1 MKKND
6 QRQITP
12 RSILIGVIVVIFI
25 NLASPYAESVGF
37 SNFSWSYLPEG
48 AAIPV
53 LLLMSINA
61 LILNVKN
68 KLGLTQSELLVIFV
82 MGLVSN
88 ATSIWLIYFF
98 LAAIVSPRYFDSP
111 ENEWQHLLLPHL
123 PDWLIIGDTN
133 HAVRWFYEG
142 LPSGAKMPWPD
153 WIIPLAVWSTF
164 FVALILA
171 SYTLIVFFRQQ
182 WIEREKLA

>member
-12 RSILIGVIVVIFI
+12 RSIVIGVIVVIFI

-53 LLLMSINA
+53 LLLVAINA
-61 LILNVKN
+61 LILNVRQ

-98 LAAIVSPRYFDSP
+98 FSGNYFSS
-111 ENEWQHLLLPHL
+111 LLRF
-123 PDWLIIGDTN
+123 T
-133 HAVRWFYEG
+133 R
-142 LPSGAKMPWPD
+142 K
-153 WIIPLAVWSTF
+153 
-164 FVALILA
+164 
-171 SYTLIVFFRQQ
+171 
-182 WIEREKLA
+182 

>member
-12 RSILIGVIVVIFI
+12 RSIVIGVIVVIFI

-53 LLLMSINA
+53 LLLIAINA
-61 LILNVKN
+61 LILNVRQ

-111 ENEWQHLLLPHL
+111 ENEWHNLLLPYL
-123 PDWLIIGDTN
+123 PDWLIISDVN
-133 HAVRWFYEG
+133 HAVQWFYEG
-142 LPSGAKMPWPD
+142 LPSGSKLPWQD
-153 WIIPLAVWSTF
+153 
-164 FVALILA
+164 
-171 SYTLIVFFRQQ
+171 
-182 WIEREKLA
+182 